1 MNIQVQMQRSI
12 YIGAFD
18 GKETKTRQYLKFY
31 NQYINIVRDILGLLE
46 VILALLAV
54 KKHRSGNI

>member
-1 MNIQVQMQRSI
+1 MNIQVQRSI

-18 GKETKTRQYLKFY
+18 GKETKIRQYLKFY
-31 NQYINIVRDILGLLE
+31 NQYINIGRDKLGLLE